1 MIGYRPGIPSPTLR
15 PLGRDQC
22 PLRTGTRQ
30 APENTCQMRPQRG
43 SGTPSVLREESPSRE
58 PVPRTTHYL
67 ILEGPSSLCR
77 LGRRRELEPEQRDGS
92 ARDSALAPSTH
103 QAITIPPTTQLLSP
117 PRGGPPGHLSGLS
130 QHSLWGC
137 WWPGPAPPGSPLGP
151 RGSRAHPPWLGAGAA
166 PPEIHNR
173 TRPE

>member
-43 SGTPSVLREESPSRE
+43 SGTPSVLWEESPSRE

-92 ARDSALAPSTH
+92 ARDSARAPSTH

-117 PRGGPPGHLSGLS
+117 PRGGPPR
-130 QHSLWGC
+130 
-137 WWPGPAPPGSPLGP
+137 SPLRAVSAQPLGMLVA
-151 RGSRAHPPWLGAGAA
+151 RASSTRFTSRSSGK
-166 PPEIHNR
+166 
-173 TRPE
+173 